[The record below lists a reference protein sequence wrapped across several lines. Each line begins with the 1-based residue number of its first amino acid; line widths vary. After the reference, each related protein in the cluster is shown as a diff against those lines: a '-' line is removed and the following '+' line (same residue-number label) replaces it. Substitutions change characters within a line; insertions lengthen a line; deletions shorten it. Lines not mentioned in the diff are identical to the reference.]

1 MATNDVLWLQNTVV
15 GTSSFVAPYHLASP
29 FMVMR
34 SFILGPLDIGM
45 MVIWPFTVGTM
56 VIWPFTIS
64 TMVVWPLNVIC
75 PWPTPS
81 LDVCV
86 CLKPTAV

>member
-1 MATNDVLWLQNTVV
+1 MASKHTVV
-15 GTSSFVAPYHLASP
+15 GTSSFVAPYHLACP

-45 MVIWPFTVGTM
+45 L
-56 VIWPFTIS
+56 
-64 TMVVWPLNVIC
+64 VVWPSVCWSYGHRYVGRIAIHYQYDGRITDSPIC

-86 CLKPTAV
+86 RLKPTAV